1 MSLVHP
7 SDRRRPVLK
16 NIDPLLTG
24 SLLSLLDRMGH
35 GDLLGLVDRNFP
47 AHRYGAPVIDFRGVD
62 TGAAAE
68 ALLSVFPLDGF
79 VDEAVHRM
87 EIDGAPDEISAA
99 TERLQ
104 KAADEAEGRPVR
116 IASVERFAFYETAK
130 PVRFFVQTGET
141 VPYSCYLL
149 RKGVV

>member
-1 MSLVHP
+1 
-7 SDRRRPVLK
+7 VLK
-16 NIDPLLTG
+16 NVHPLLSG
-24 SLLSLLDRMGH
+24 PLLSLLDRMGH

-62 TGAAAE
+62 TGQAAD
-68 ALLSVFPLDGF
+68 ALLSVFPLDSF

-87 EIDGAPDEISAA
+87 EIDGSPDEITVA

-104 KAADEAEGRPVR
+104 QAADAAEGRPVR
-116 IASVERFAFYETAK
+116 IASVERFAFYEMAK
-130 PVRFFVQTGET
+130 PVFAFVHTGET

>member
-1 MSLVHP
+1 M
-7 SDRRRPVLK
+7 LK

-24 SLLSLLDRMGH
+24 SLLSHLDRMGH

-62 TGAAAE
+62 TGAAIT

-87 EIDGAPDEISAA
+87 EIDGSPDEITVA

-104 KAADEAEGRPVR
+104 KAADDAEGRNVS
-116 IASVERFAFYETAK
+116 IASVERFAFYEKAK
-130 PVRFFVQTGET
+130 PVSVFVQTGET

>member
-1 MSLVHP
+1 
-7 SDRRRPVLK
+7 VLK

-24 SLLSLLDRMGH
+24 PLLSLLDRMGH

-47 AHRYGAPVIDFRGVD
+47 AYRYGAPVIDFRGVD

-87 EIDGAPDEISAA
+87 EIDGAPDEITAA

-104 KAADEAEGRPVR
+104 KAADAAEGRSVP
-116 IASVERFAFYETAK
+116 IASVERFAFYDLAK
-130 PVRFFVQTGET
+130 PAYAFVQTGET

>member
-1 MSLVHP
+1 
-7 SDRRRPVLK
+7 VLK

-24 SLLSLLDRMGH
+24 PLLSLLDRMGH

-62 TGAAAE
+62 TGAAAA

-87 EIDGAPDEISAA
+87 EIDGAPDEINPA

-104 KAADEAEGRPVR
+104 KAADAAEGRPVR
-116 IASVERFAFYETAK
+116 IASVERFAFYEMAG
-130 PVRFFVQTGET
+130 PASFFVQTGET

>member
-1 MSLVHP
+1 
-7 SDRRRPVLK
+7 VLK
-16 NIDPLLTG
+16 NVHPLLTG

-47 AHRYGAPVIDFRGVD
+47 AYRYGAPVIDFRGVD

-87 EIDGAPDEISAA
+87 EIDGSPDEITAA

-104 KAADEAEGRPVR
+104 KAADAAEGSAVR
-116 IASVERFAFYETAK
+116 IASVERFAFYEMAK
-130 PVRFFVQTGET
+130 PVSVFVQTGET

>member
-1 MSLVHP
+1 
-7 SDRRRPVLK
+7 VLK
-16 NIDPLLTG
+16 NVHPLLTG

-47 AHRYGAPVIDFRGVD
+47 AYRYGAPVIDFRGVD

-87 EIDGAPDEISAA
+87 EIDGAPGEITAA
-99 TERLQ
+99 TARLQ
-104 KAADEAEGRPVR
+104 EVADTAEGSAVR
-116 IASVERFAFYETAK
+116 IASVERFAFYELAK
-130 PVRFFVQTGET
+130 PVSVFVQTGET

>member
-1 MSLVHP
+1 MLKNVHP
-7 SDRRRPVLK
+7 
-16 NIDPLLTG
+16 LLSG
-24 SLLSLLDRMGH
+24 PLLSLLDRMGH

-62 TGAAAE
+62 TGQAAD
-68 ALLSVFPLDGF
+68 ALLSVFPLDSF

-87 EIDGAPDEISAA
+87 EIDGSPDEITVA

-104 KAADEAEGRPVR
+104 QAADAAEGRPVR
-116 IASVERFAFYETAK
+116 IASVERFAFYEMAK
-130 PVRFFVQTGET
+130 PVFAFVHTGET